1 MSDNSTVAR
10 PYAQAIF
17 ELASAD
23 KSLSEWSEALGVA
36 ANVLGDEGAQSFLA
50 QPGLDDSGRAE
61 FVISVCGEAAGPGVL
76 SGEHGQNLLRLLAEN
91 GRLTALSDIAAQFDA
106 LKAKAEN
113 RVNVQLT
120 TAAAVDKK
128 VAAGISKALEQ
139 KLGRQVELTLVVDEA
154 LLGGA
159 VIRAQDMVIDGSV
172 KNRLEKLA
180 ATLSA

>member
-10 PYAQAIF
+10 PYAQAVF
-17 ELASAD
+17 ELASAQG
-23 KSLSEWSEALGVA
+23 SLTEWSEALGVA
-36 ANVLGDEGAQSFLA
+36 ADVLDDPGAQGFLA
-50 QPGLDDSGRAE
+50 QPGIDDSGRAD
-61 FVISVCGEAAGPGVL
+61 FVISVCGEAAGGGVL
-76 SGEHGQNLLRLLAEN
+76 SGEHGQNLLRLLVEN
-91 GRLTALSDIAAQFDA
+91 GRLTALRDIAEQFDT
-106 LKAKAEN
+106 LKAGAEN

-120 TAAAVDKK
+120 TAAAVDEK

-139 KLGRQVELTLVVDEA
+139 KLGRQIELELVVDEA

-159 VIRAQDMVIDGSV
+159 VIRAEDMVIDGSV